1 MHVFIGSRL
10 AILAESG
17 DDMSFGDKFVNYLS
31 MAIGGGVGIAVGWII
46 YRRTMARAAEIA
58 REDEEGAGAQEEGRA
73 GGGAPYLDR
82 EDTLMDPEDA
92 AALMS
97 DDDLSMW
104 ETQVDEDAE
113 EDEAGGRKKKTGDEE
128 RNPW

>member
-1 MHVFIGSRL
+1 
-10 AILAESG
+10 
-17 DDMSFGDKFVNYLS
+17 MSFGAKLINYLS
-31 MAIGGGVGIAVGWII
+31 MAVGGGVGIAVGWII

-58 REDEEGAGAQEEGRA
+58 REEDTDGAQEEGRA
-73 GGGAPYLDR
+73 STPYLDR

-97 DDDLSMW
+97 DDDLSLW

-113 EDEAGGRKKKTGDEE
+113 ERSDDGSDGGKKKKNGQEE
-128 RNPW
+128 RDGRHSPW

>member
-17 DDMSFGDKFVNYLS
+17 DKMSFGDKFVNYLS

-58 REDEEGAGAQEEGRA
+58 REDEEGAGAQEEGRV
-73 GGGAPYLDR
+73 GGGSPYLDR

-113 EDEAGGRKKKTGDEE
+113 DEAGGRKKKTGDEE
-128 RNPW
+128 ERNPW